1 MAESD
6 YRPLIAA
13 IVLGMMCV
21 VVVGVAAHF
30 VIRNAIRDLVER
42 TAAKQLL
49 KDAEALRQAPSARP
63 CSSTLPRDRART
75 GAIGRMARLSPTA
88 GDTS

>member
-6 YRPLIAA
+6 YRPLISA

-49 KDAEALRQAPSARP
+49 KDAEALRQGKPLQQIN
-63 CSSTLPRDRART
+63 STRA
-75 GAIGRMARLSPTA
+75 A
-88 GDTS
+88 TSKVLLQAMCAKV